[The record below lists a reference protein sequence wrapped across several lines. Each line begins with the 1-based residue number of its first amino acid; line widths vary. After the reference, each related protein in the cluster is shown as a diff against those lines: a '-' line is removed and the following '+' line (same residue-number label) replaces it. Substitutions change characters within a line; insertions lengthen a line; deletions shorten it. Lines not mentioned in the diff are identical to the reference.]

1 MKALLLNLYLSFICI
16 TFSTSFLFTQQ
27 VLVNESWISETA
39 APENINFSQFGIDVA
54 NWSMS
59 VVDNNKNLIITGN
72 TVQSSGDT
80 DIFVAKYG
88 IDGNTLW
95 EYTYDGVNAANDY
108 GITLT
113 IDTNNNI
120 YVAGTTTGTDGF
132 LDYCILKISST
143 GNLLWVV
150 TWGAAAGVYDLPA
163 SIAVNNNDEI
173 VVAGGTLS
181 SEGEVDV
188 SVLKLSS
195 IGQILWTANYDY
207 ANLHDIPLSL
217 QILTSGNVIISG
229 ISSPVLNA
237 WDHFKITLDIGN
249 GSLIEE
255 NRNNIP
261 NIQINDALA
270 FTYQDHETFYLAG
283 VVEEN
288 GNKNI
293 QLVKISHDHIE
304 WIRNIDYLGF
314 DDFPKA
320 LALDNDENIYIS
332 GEGGKS
338 TGEKD
343 IFLTK
348 YSPTGDLTW
357 QKSYASHESPSEAVP
372 TKLLVTNSGD
382 VFLAGWVKTETSGRD
397 FILLMYSKDG
407 HLFIDKKYSGG
418 TFSDD
423 IPTDM
428 KLVGDQTL
436 YLTGTSLGSNSKYN
450 VLRYD
455 FFKTDSSITSGANES
470 SYRSNQLIV
479 KFDPNTVRTDFVDNN
494 QLRFASI
501 YDILTEDAV
510 LKIETNLGF
519 DFSGVVVSKIYYRLT
534 TQHLYSIS
542 RGGNEV
548 PIPKFW
554 SMFLFHFEES
564 VDIDALQVALNQLD
578 GVVEYAEYNNIATKG
593 SLPNDALFQ
602 DDYQASLW
610 PTDDFSQGHIN
621 IDPAWDIETG
631 ENHIMVGV
639 IDDVID
645 WTHPDF
651 ASGGASRVKGGWD
664 YAGDSE
670 IWSTDV
676 GEDVHGTAMAGIIGA
691 VRDNDFGIAGIA
703 GGGSNANG
711 ANGSGVELY
720 SFGITDIHG
729 TADQAGLYQA
739 IIDGAMDAPG
749 TENPGFAL
757 HLQNLSWGVRGIS
770 CGEPYSLGTG
780 IRDAIQFASRN
791 ECVIVTIRHN
801 HGGTEIVIP
810 GSCADRL
817 TINVGASGFDG
828 KYKTTLNGDLF
839 YEDNGCE
846 AWASNYGS
854 TLDVIAPGV
863 TELVST
869 LSNVGYVPTACG
881 WPYIPPP
888 IPYANMFTATN
899 GSSSAAA
906 HVSGVASLMLSYW
919 NSIDIEG
926 GTRYLAPED
935 VEYLIETYADDI
947 FGGSEGYELGYDEFN
962 GHGRINAG
970 EVMRHLHRP
979 QYDVFHSTA
988 PNNTIVEDMGVIQ
1001 PNNTDYALRKYS
1013 IRHEYTNEFPEHVE
1027 ILGHWSRMSS
1037 VIGLRTYG
1045 DGSTFR
1051 DADYYTSATFNH
1063 ANTEIGFNTAN
1074 ITMRTHCYQRL
1085 DTEEWIPAPPH
1096 EAKTAYSL
1104 HLLNHNATPTQETR
1118 RIGEIAIFPNPAINA
1133 INLAADDEYLSGE
1146 ATVNIYDGAG
1156 RLLQTQ
1162 ELFLDGSNSSRL
1174 DITNCPSGVLVVEVI
1189 CSRGLFQG
1197 KVIKTK

>member
-428 KLVGDQTL
+428 K
-436 YLTGTSLGSNSKYN
+436 
-450 VLRYD
+450 
-455 FFKTDSSITSGANES
+455 
-470 SYRSNQLIV
+470 
-479 KFDPNTVRTDFVDNN
+479 
-494 QLRFASI
+494 
-501 YDILTEDAV
+501 
-510 LKIETNLGF
+510 
-519 DFSGVVVSKIYYRLT
+519 
-534 TQHLYSIS
+534 
-542 RGGNEV
+542 
-548 PIPKFW
+548 
-554 SMFLFHFEES
+554 
-564 VDIDALQVALNQLD
+564 
-578 GVVEYAEYNNIATKG
+578 
-593 SLPNDALFQ
+593 
-602 DDYQASLW
+602 
-610 PTDDFSQGHIN
+610 
-621 IDPAWDIETG
+621 
-631 ENHIMVGV
+631 
-639 IDDVID
+639 
-645 WTHPDF
+645 
-651 ASGGASRVKGGWD
+651 
-664 YAGDSE
+664 
-670 IWSTDV
+670 
-676 GEDVHGTAMAGIIGA
+676 
-691 VRDNDFGIAGIA
+691 
-703 GGGSNANG
+703 
-711 ANGSGVELY
+711 
-720 SFGITDIHG
+720 
-729 TADQAGLYQA
+729 
-739 IIDGAMDAPG
+739 
-749 TENPGFAL
+749 
-757 HLQNLSWGVRGIS
+757 
-770 CGEPYSLGTG
+770 
-780 IRDAIQFASRN
+780 
-791 ECVIVTIRHN
+791 
-801 HGGTEIVIP
+801 
-810 GSCADRL
+810 
-817 TINVGASGFDG
+817 
-828 KYKTTLNGDLF
+828 
-839 YEDNGCE
+839 
-846 AWASNYGS
+846 
-854 TLDVIAPGV
+854 
-863 TELVST
+863 
-869 LSNVGYVPTACG
+869 
-881 WPYIPPP
+881 
-888 IPYANMFTATN
+888 
-899 GSSSAAA
+899 
-906 HVSGVASLMLSYW
+906 
-919 NSIDIEG
+919 
-926 GTRYLAPED
+926 
-935 VEYLIETYADDI
+935 
-947 FGGSEGYELGYDEFN
+947 
-962 GHGRINAG
+962 
-970 EVMRHLHRP
+970 
-979 QYDVFHSTA
+979 
-988 PNNTIVEDMGVIQ
+988 
-1001 PNNTDYALRKYS
+1001 
-1013 IRHEYTNEFPEHVE
+1013 
-1027 ILGHWSRMSS
+1027 
-1037 VIGLRTYG
+1037 
-1045 DGSTFR
+1045 
-1051 DADYYTSATFNH
+1051 
-1063 ANTEIGFNTAN
+1063 
-1074 ITMRTHCYQRL
+1074 
-1085 DTEEWIPAPPH
+1085 
-1096 EAKTAYSL
+1096 
-1104 HLLNHNATPTQETR
+1104 
-1118 RIGEIAIFPNPAINA
+1118 
-1133 INLAADDEYLSGE
+1133 
-1146 ATVNIYDGAG
+1146 
-1156 RLLQTQ
+1156 
-1162 ELFLDGSNSSRL
+1162 
-1174 DITNCPSGVLVVEVI
+1174 
-1189 CSRGLFQG
+1189 
-1197 KVIKTK
+1197 